1 MHTRSDPNCLFG
13 LKIHC
18 EIINFNFFIPAMEDD
33 DKEEADL
40 DPEAESHE
48 PDPDQS
54 EAEPLP
60 ELSSVELY
68 ALRQQK
74 LAERKR
80 SIALLA
86 QDVTENPEQ
95 NVRNI

>member
-1 MHTRSDPNCLFG
+1 MILILTISIADQEND
-13 LKIHC
+13 
-18 EIINFNFFIPAMEDD
+18 E
-33 DKEEADL
+33 EEAV
-40 DPEAESHE
+40 DPDNEAESHYQ
-48 PDPDQS
+48 DLDQS

-74 LAERKR
+74 LAERKS
-80 SIALLA
+80 SIALIA

-95 NVRNI
+95 NVRYMYL